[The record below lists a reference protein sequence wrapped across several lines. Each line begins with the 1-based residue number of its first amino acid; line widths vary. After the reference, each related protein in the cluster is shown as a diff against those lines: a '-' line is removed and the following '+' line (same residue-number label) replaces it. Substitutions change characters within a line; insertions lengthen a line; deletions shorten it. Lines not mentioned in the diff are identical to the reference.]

1 MKLNEIN
8 KALNTRNSLS
18 DNKEKMTVGEL
29 YGGTFTIVAYEFVK
43 SEKFGNDSA
52 IVILKEF
59 PNHFHFSG
67 SMETK
72 LLHMI
77 NEDSE
82 ALAEFCNTG
91 VKVQYILAKNKN
103 GQQFTKIN
111 VVND

>member
-18 DNKEKMTVGEL
+18 DNREKMNVSEL
-29 YGGTFTIVAYEFVK
+29 YGGTFTIIAYEFVK
-43 SEKFGNDSA
+43 SKKFDNDSA
-52 IVILKEF
+52 IVILKEY

-72 LLHMI
+72 MLELI
-77 NEDSE
+77 DNDAE
-82 ALAEFCNTG
+82 AKADFLENS

-111 VVND
+111 VVNE

>member
-8 KALNTRNSLS
+8 KELNTRNSLS
-18 DNKEKMTVGEL
+18 DNREKMNVSEL
-29 YGGTFTIVAYEFVK
+29 YGSTFTVVAYEFVTSSK
-43 SEKFGNDSA
+43 YNNESA
-52 IVILKEF
+52 IVILKEY

-72 LLHMI
+72 LLELI
-77 NEDSE
+77 DKDAE
-82 ALAEFCNTG
+82 AKAEFEQNG

-111 VVND
+111 VVSD

>member
-8 KALNTRNSLS
+8 KALNNRNSLS
-18 DNKEKMTVGEL
+18 DNKEKMNVSEL
-29 YGGTFTIVAYEFVK
+29 YGCTFTIVAYEFVK
-43 SEKFGNDSA
+43 SAKFDNDSA
-52 IVILKEF
+52 IVVLKEF

-72 LLHMI
+72 LLEI
-77 NEDSE
+77 IDGDSE
-82 ALAEFCNTG
+82 AKAEFEQNG

>member
-8 KALNTRNSLS
+8 KALNNRNSLS
-18 DNKEKMTVGEL
+18 DNREKMNVSEL
-29 YGGTFTIVAYEFVK
+29 YGFTFTIVAYEFVK
-43 SEKFGNDSA
+43 SSKFDNESA
-52 IVILKEF
+52 IVILKEY

-72 LLHMI
+72 LLELI
-77 NEDSE
+77 DKDAE
-82 ALAEFCNTG
+82 AKAEFEQNG

-111 VVND
+111 VVSD

>member
-8 KALNTRNSLS
+8 KELNTRNSLS
-18 DNKEKMTVGEL
+18 DNREKMNVSDL

-43 SEKFGNDSA
+43 SKKFDNDSA
-52 IVILKEF
+52 IVLLKEF

-72 LLHMI
+72 LLEI
-77 NEDSE
+77 IDGDSE
-82 ALAEFCNTG
+82 AKPEFEQNG

-111 VVND
+111 VVNE

>member
-8 KALNTRNSLS
+8 KALNTRNSIS
-18 DNKEKMTVGEL
+18 DNREKMNVSEL
-29 YGGTFTIVAYEFVK
+29 YGSTFTIVAYEFVK
-43 SEKFGNDSA
+43 SNKFDSDSA
-52 IVILKEF
+52 IVILKEY

-72 LLHMI
+72 MLELI
-77 NEDSE
+77 DKDAE
-82 ALAEFCNTG
+82 AKAEFEQKG
-91 VKVQYILAKNKN
+91 IKVQYTLAKNKN